1 MAYVLDE
8 DKETLQVNKLLVF
21 SYCIFSFITHTLSLF
36 QALLSAVVFKLRYDE
51 SYNFL
56 NPVRRE
62 GREGREG
69 GREGGR
75 EERER
80 GGREEI

>member
-1 MAYVLDE
+1 MAYVSDE
-8 DKETLQVNKLLVF
+8 DKETLQVKKLLLF
-21 SYCIFSFITHTLSLF
+21 SCFIFSFITHTLSLSPS

-62 GREGREG
+62 GGREG
-69 GREGGR
+69 WMEGG
-75 EERER
+75 ER